1 MMREPL
7 LPSNQTPL
15 EAALACVMRPSVA
28 PEILRTLWDADR
40 CPVAWLPWL
49 AWALAVDGWELAE
62 SEDARRALV
71 KGSMALHRK
80 KGTPWAVREVIRR
93 LGFGEVAIIEGR
105 SGRRRDG
112 SIVRNGEQLHGK
124 ASAWAEYIVKLGVP
138 ITRDQADKLW
148 QAIERYAPARS
159 KLAALD
165 YAAVPIRH
173 NGVARRD
180 GQYTRG
186 SITT

>member
-1 MMREPL
+1 MTHEPL

-15 EAALACVMRPSVA
+15 EAALARVMRPSVD

-40 CPVAWLPWL
+40 CPTAWLPWL

-80 KGTPWAVREVIRR
+80 KGDAVGGAGGDSAARLREVT
-93 LGFGEVAIIEGR
+93 IIEGR
-105 SGRRRDG
+105 SGRRRNG
-112 SIVRNGEQLHGK
+112 SFVRNGDQLHGK

-173 NGVARRD
+173 NGVAHRD